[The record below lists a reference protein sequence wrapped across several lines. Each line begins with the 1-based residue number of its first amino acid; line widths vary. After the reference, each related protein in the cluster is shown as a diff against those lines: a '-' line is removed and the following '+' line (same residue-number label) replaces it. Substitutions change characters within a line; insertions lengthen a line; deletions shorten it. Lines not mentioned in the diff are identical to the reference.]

1 MYQLPDLDVVAL
13 SRLGKLTNAE
23 RIGLLHTHSSFDG
36 ALASLGAI
44 DIDLRDTATTIIEQ
58 ASVEGVQT
66 IVYGAT
72 NYPERLLLLEQ
83 PPLVVYVLGT
93 MPSKHTPSVAVVG
106 TRSCTVSYGKPV
118 TDLLVK
124 QWTEAGCVIVSGL
137 AKGIDTLAH
146 EACLRSG
153 GSTIAVIASGIGRI
167 SPIAARHLAARIATN
182 GGAVLCEYPF
192 HVAALP
198 PYFPARNRLI
208 ATLSDA
214 VVIVESKATGGAL
227 ITASFAHSQNIP
239 VWSVPG
245 PINSSRSHGTN
256 ALIASGMARPLTS
269 GAELLSTLPMHVN
282 PSPLTLAMREPDQR
296 AVALGADPVTVDQ
309 AACAWKCSLPE
320 AMILLFE
327 LEIEGYV
334 TAEPG
339 GRYRAC

>member
-1 MYQLPDLDVVAL
+1 MYAWSTLDIVAL
-13 SRLGKLTNAE
+13 SRLGKITNAE
-23 RIGLLHTHSSFDG
+23 RIALMHAHSSFDG
-36 ALASLGAI
+36 ALASLGAL
-44 DIDLRDTATTIIEQ
+44 DIDLRDAASAIIEK
-58 ASVEGVQT
+58 ASAEGVQT
-66 IVYGAT
+66 IVYGAI

-93 MPSKHTPSVAVVG
+93 MPSEHTPSVAVVG

-118 TDLLVK
+118 TDMLVK
-124 QWTEAGCVIVSGL
+124 QWTETGCVIVSGL

-153 GSTIAVIASGIGRI
+153 GITVAVIASGIGRI
-167 SPIAARHLAARIATN
+167 SPIAARNLATRIASN
-182 GGAVLCEYPF
+182 GGVVLCEYPF

-227 ITASFAHSQNIP
+227 ITASFARSQNIP
-239 VWSVPG
+239 VWAVPG

-256 ALIASGMARPLTS
+256 ALIASNMARPLTS
-269 GAELLSTLPMHVN
+269 GAELLATLPLHLN
-282 PSPLTLAMREPDQR
+282 QSPLTLAMREPDIR
-296 AVALGADPVTVDQ
+296 TVALGADPVTVDQ
-309 AACAWKCSLPE
+309 AATVWSCSVAE

-327 LEIEGYV
+327 LEVEGHV
-334 TAEPG
+334 KAAPG
-339 GRYRAC
+339 GRYVAC